1 VTVSKVA
8 AEYVEVLEAV
18 LVVVLIVLT
27 LIALAI
33 LIRDLTTLRV
43 ESTLSE
49 LQIIVSDVLV
59 LVILVEL
66 TRSFVISSLGG
77 ERYLEGF
84 IEMGVIILIREIALA
99 AISVNVLNALMASG
113 GVALLILALWITRA
127 VREKRLSVQS

>member
-8 AEYVEVLEAV
+8 AEYVEVPEAV

-49 LQIIVSDVLV
+49 LQIIVSDILV
-59 LVILVEL
+59 LV
-66 TRSFVISSLGG
+66 S
-77 ERYLEGF
+77 
-84 IEMGVIILIREIALA
+84 
-99 AISVNVLNALMASG
+99 
-113 GVALLILALWITRA
+113 TRA
-127 VREKRLSVQS
+127 Y